1 MNSRQM
7 LWSAPHPVPLR
18 PFRAMRLFRTMRRAA
33 SFPIVAPLFK
43 SAIRSD
49 KGILTNPEKWQRQER
64 Y

>member
-1 MNSRQM
+1 MNLRQM
-7 LWSAPHPVPLR
+7 YWSAPHPVPLR
-18 PFRAMRLFRTMRRAA
+18 HFRATRHFRTMRRVA
-33 SFPIVAPLFK
+33 SFPIAAHPFK